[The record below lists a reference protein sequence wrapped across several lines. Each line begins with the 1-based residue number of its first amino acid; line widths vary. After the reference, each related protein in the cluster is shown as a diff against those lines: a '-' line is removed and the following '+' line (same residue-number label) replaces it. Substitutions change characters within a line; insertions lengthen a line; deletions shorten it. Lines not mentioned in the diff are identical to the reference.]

1 MVINWTGSSV
11 IDAYNTA
18 STATGDASSFELLNK
33 VIAEAT
39 VPLSILPIQPT
50 VGRPTS
56 GQTFPRYVPGV

>member
-1 MVINWTGSSV
+1 MVINWTGSNV

-18 STATGDASSFELLNK
+18 STTTG
-33 VIAEAT
+33 AT